1 MQGGCDRDLQ
11 RVCSGGAYRL
21 DVNTWSVV
29 MLCEGTMLSL
39 GQVSVPLCVLTH
51 KLSSICPQQEDILL

>member
-1 MQGGCDRDLQ
+1 M
-11 RVCSGGAYRL
+11 CSGGAYRL

-39 GQVSVPLCVLTH
+39 LYVGKVSVPLCALTH

>member
-1 MQGGCDRDLQ
+1 M
-11 RVCSGGAYRL
+11 CSGGAYRL